1 VADVWLEGFGG
12 CWRGDDAQR
21 VVVAGFRTRLV
32 RIQGRWKDAAQTRV
46 FTRAELVAGW
56 EASDDE
62 VLLG

>member
-1 VADVWLEGFGG
+1 MSGSKGIGG

-21 VVVAGFRTRLV
+21 VVVAGFRTRPV
-32 RIQGRWKDAAQTRV
+32 RIRGGWKDAAQTRV

-56 EASDDE
+56 DASDDD